1 MSKIDSDHQAYKVE
15 AKPVRFLPL
24 LQFSAMESF
33 LPFSTTGAWTFNQ
46 RERNLRKA
54 RHSDQKLTSAFT
66 WDI

>member
-1 MSKIDSDHQAYKVE
+1 ME
-15 AKPVRFLPL
+15 AKPVSFLPL
-24 LQFSAMESF
+24 LQFSTEESF

-54 RHSDQKLTSAFT
+54 RHSDQNVTSAFT

>member
-1 MSKIDSDHQAYKVE
+1 ME

-24 LQFSAMESF
+24 LQFSSVESF

-54 RHSDQKLTSAFT
+54 RHSDQNTSAFT

>member
-1 MSKIDSDHQAYKVE
+1 ME

-24 LQFSAMESF
+24 LQVSSVESS
-33 LPFSTTGAWTFNQ
+33 LPFSTTGAWTFHQ

-54 RHSDQKLTSAFT
+54 RHSDENVTSAFT